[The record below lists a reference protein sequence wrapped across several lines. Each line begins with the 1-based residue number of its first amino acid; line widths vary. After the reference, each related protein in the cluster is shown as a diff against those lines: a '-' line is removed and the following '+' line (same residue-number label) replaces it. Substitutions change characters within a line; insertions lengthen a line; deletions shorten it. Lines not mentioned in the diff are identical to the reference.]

1 MTDLNYLKGKISDE
15 ELAYVNE
22 LALHN
27 KEVSMDLV
35 VEKRELSFKEKKIE
49 AFEEYSNQV
58 MKYINAVK
66 DGSSKEVIQNERK
79 MLIDCK
85 AKAFLAEEL
94 FLESGN
100 SDFKFIFEGND
111 KIELLQLKY
120 PSGKLITSTMVDIP
134 LEARSSENL
143 MKSYALA
150 KYFELDFEDLFK

>member
-1 MTDLNYLKGKISDE
+1 MTDLNYLKDKISDE

-58 MKYINAVK
+58 VKYINAVK

-94 FLESGN
+94 LLESCN

-150 KYFELDFEDLFK
+150 KHFELDFEDLFK